1 MSADSRAACL
11 FLALLPAVAAQS
23 AAPVPLTPPLGPGGR
38 VQRVAPLRPGEAS
51 APRLSRPEAESFAS
65 RRSAEDARA
74 RLEERVRKSV
84 SAAKAMRNAT
94 ETSLG
99 GGDDVRRRM
108 LQAGVAPDQVDFAL
122 GQIRDAV
129 PKLRE
134 AARAVERGLAE
145 SEASAE

>member
-1 MSADSRAACL
+1 MAADTRIACL
-11 FLALLPAVAAQS
+11 VLALLPAVAAQC
-23 AAPVPLTPPLGPGGR
+23 AAPLQIAPPLGPDGR
-38 VQRVAPLRPGEAS
+38 VRRVAPLRPGEAS
-51 APRLSRPEAESFAS
+51 VPRLSRPEAEPFAS
-65 RRSAEDARA
+65 RRAAEEARM
-74 RLEERVRKSV
+74 RLDERVRKSL
-84 SAAKAMRNAT
+84 SAARAMRSAT

-134 AARAVERGLAE
+134 AGRAIERRLAE
-145 SEASAE
+145 GEGRPE